1 MDKKTKKNKSM
12 NEQDILKKHLSELGR
27 KGALKRWSKTTREER
42 VKYAKEMVKARKQKT
57 VDKSIDIT

>member
-1 MDKKTKKNKSM
+1 M